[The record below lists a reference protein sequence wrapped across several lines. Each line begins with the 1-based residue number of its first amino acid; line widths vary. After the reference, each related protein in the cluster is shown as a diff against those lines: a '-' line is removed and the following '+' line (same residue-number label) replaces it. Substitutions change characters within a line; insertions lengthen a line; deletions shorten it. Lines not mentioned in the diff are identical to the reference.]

1 MQLAVVAA
9 GFSAGEA
16 DKLRRAMAAWRRR
29 GGIEPFRDKLIEGML
44 ARGYERGF
52 AEQIYQQIQGFGE
65 YGFPESH
72 AASFALLVYV
82 SSWLKCHEP
91 AAFACAL
98 LNSQPL
104 GFYSVSSITQ
114 DAKRH
119 GVVLLPADVQRSDV
133 DSSLEDR
140 NTLRLGLGM
149 IKGLRADAAAR
160 IVEARRQGRFVSTED
175 LARRAGLDRSDLS
188 ALAAADALASLAG
201 HRREALWETLAV
213 DAPTRLDL
221 PAGPAPVPQLAAP
234 TEGQEI
240 VGDYEALGLT
250 LRRHP
255 LALLRE
261 RLRKRRIR
269 SAEEVCASRNGQFI
283 RTAGIVTC
291 RQRPATASGVIFV
304 TLEDETGYVNLIV
317 WNDLADRQRRELLG
331 SRLLAV
337 QGEVQREGRVVHV
350 LARKLEDLSPMLG
363 RLATTS
369 HDFH

>member
-9 GFSAGEA
+9 GFTPGEA
-16 DKLRRAMAAWRRR
+16 DKLRRAMAAWKRR
-29 GGIEPFRDKLIEGML
+29 GGIGPFRDKLVNGML
-44 ARGYERGF
+44 ERGYTREY

-82 SSWLKCHEP
+82 SSWLKHHHP

-104 GFYSVSSITQ
+104 GFYSTSAIVQ
-114 DAKRH
+114 DARRH
-119 GVVLLPADVQRSDV
+119 GVEVLPADVQQSGV
-133 DSSLEDR
+133 ESSLER
-140 NTLRLGLGM
+140 GALRLGLGL
-149 IKGLRADAAAR
+149 IKGLKVDS
-160 IVEARRQGRFVSTED
+160 VERLVISRKQRKFASTED
-175 LARRAGLDRSDLS
+175 LSRRAGLDRADLS

-201 HRREALWETLAV
+201 HRREALWETLAI
-213 DAPTRLDL
+213 DPATRLAL
-221 PAGPAPVPQLAAP
+221 PAAIVPPPPLAPP

-240 VGDYEALGLT
+240 VGDYQAMGLS

-261 RLRKRRIR
+261 RLRNKRIR
-269 SAEEVCASRNGQFI
+269 TAEEVASARNGQFI
-283 RTAGIVTC
+283 RAAGIVTC

-317 WNDLADRQRRELLG
+317 WNDLADRQRRELIG

-337 QGEVQREGRVVHV
+337 SGQVQREGRVVHI
-350 LARKLEDLSPMLG
+350 LARRLEDLSPLLG
-363 RLATTS
+363 RLTTSS